1 MKILELRTL
10 LNEILRL
17 EREIRVLLNKEPFDV
32 KDEINTA
39 HQRHGLEWEQLQLI
53 WKLEGLSEGE
63 DNNE

>member
-17 EREIRVLLNKEPFDV
+17 EREISVLLNKEPFDV

-39 HQRHGLEWEQLQLI
+39 HQRHDLEWEQLQLI
-53 WKLEGLSEGE
+53 WKFEGKDEKQ
-63 DNNE
+63 N